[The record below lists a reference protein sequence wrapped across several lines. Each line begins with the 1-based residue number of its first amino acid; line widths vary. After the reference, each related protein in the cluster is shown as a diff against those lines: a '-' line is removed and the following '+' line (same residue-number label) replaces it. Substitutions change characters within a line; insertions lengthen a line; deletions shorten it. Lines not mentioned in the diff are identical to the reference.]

1 MYARKYITEGNG
13 HLPFKTPAEALVYQE
28 ERVDYTNRDRR
39 IIVTRMTG
47 LLFPSAFAYS
57 VQ

>member
-1 MYARKYITEGNG
+1 MYARKYNTERNG
-13 HLPFKTPAEALVYQE
+13 HLPFRTPAEALVYQD

>member
-1 MYARKYITEGNG
+1 MPENTPITEGDG
-13 HLPFKTPAEALVYQE
+13 HLPFKTSAQTLVYQA
-28 ERVDYTNRDRR
+28 ERVDYTNRR